1 MKFMKL
7 KDFLKTLNQLVEE
20 NPEYLKLEVITAI
33 DDEGNGYN
41 EILYDPTVGVLK
53 DGELDMNPSLI
64 PTVIC
69 VN

>member
-1 MKFMKL
+1 MTL
-7 KDFLKTLNQLVEE
+7 EIFLNTLNQLVKE
-20 NPEYLKLEVITAI
+20 NPEYLKLTVITAK

-41 EILYDPTVGVLK
+41 EVVYEPAVGQLI
-53 DGELDMNPSLI
+53 DGELDMDSSLI

>member
-1 MKFMKL
+1 MIL
-7 KDFLKTLNQLVEE
+7 ETFLKTLNQLVKE
-20 NPEYLKLEVITAI
+20 NPEYLKLKVITAK
-33 DDEGNGYN
+33 DEEGNGYN
-41 EILYDPTVGVLK
+41 EVLFDPTVGQLI